1 MSELPASAQGASWW
15 RTLRGYQG
23 RNLWFA
29 AFVAPFLLGLL
40 VFVYIPI
47 AWSAYLSFFDARNTI
62 NPTRFVGLENYRYL
76 LTDPLFQ
83 NSLLVFI
90 AFAGFIVPLT
100 YVCSLGLALL
110 LNGLTWGQAFFR
122 SAFFIPT
129 ACSYVIAAMIW
140 RLSFF
145 NGARFSL
152 ANQLVRSAGGDN
164 VNWLGGTNYWYWLV
178 LVSLRLWLQVG
189 FYMILLIAGLNRIPT
204 DTYEAA
210 ALDGATGWRTLLY
223 ITLPQL
229 RASTVAVLMLLL
241 IGAFQAFDEFY
252 NLLGSISGYPPYARP
267 PLVHLYLISLGG
279 QQQDLGLGGAGTMIV
294 TALIVFFGLTQ
305 NWLVTRADRRAG

>member
-1 MSELPASAQGASWW
+1 MSQLPASAQGASWW

-29 AFVAPFLLGLL
+29 AFVAPFSLGLL

-100 YVCSLGLALL
+100 YVCSLGLELL

-210 ALDGATGWRTLLY
+210 ALDGATGWRTLRY